1 LHEIIHTVTSLE
13 LRNNEQFRQE
23 VSEMFNKAKE
33 YVANTPYIVEYGFTN
48 EKEFMSEALSNPRFM
63 GILASIKLD
72 GYEQNGLSDVTML
85 IKKMLRNLSTKKAAS
100 TTTYTALD
108 KIAQI
113 IKKYGRIYSRQDLLS
128 KYYYERIN
136 RKSLR
141 DYEAKI
147 DNIVDFESEHSI
159 FTRMAIKKLN
169 KAGIIKDILPLA
181 QPFNSE
187 NINRELL
194 KSLFVA
200 ILPVIKSKDFTSK
213 EIDDIVESYYDFAFG
228 YTEDTKSSE
237 LYTLVETLGNHS
249 NKLSLTIGANT
260 QINKINFAVTD
271 KNDNFASPLKQQ
283 IESCSI

>member
-1 LHEIIHTVTSLE
+1 
-13 LRNNEQFRQE
+13 
-23 VSEMFNKAKE
+23 
-33 YVANTPYIVEYGFTN
+33 
-48 EKEFMSEALSNPRFM
+48 MSEALSNPRFM

-72 GYEQNGLSDVTML
+72 DYEQNGLSDVTML

-128 KYYYERIN
+128 KYYYERVN

-147 DNIVDFESEHSI
+147 DNIVDFESKHSI
-159 FTRMAIKKLN
+159 FTRMALKKLN

-187 NINRELL
+187 NINRESL

-283 IESCSI
+283 IDSCSI